1 MLFLM
6 IELEKDS
13 VSGFGFWR
21 KIAVCI
27 LLLCIFDSFV
37 ALFLRIRLTDL
48 LFVEGM
54 LVFAAGAF
62 VAAGMANPRRET
74 WITLTADPEG
84 YRKFLEEQRSK
95 QVSDGI
101 VLMIIG
107 VVIIGLSLV
116 IGMSDFR
123 F

>member
-1 MLFLM
+1 VT
-6 IELEKDS
+6 ELEKDS

-21 KIAVCI
+21 KIAVCV
-27 LLLCIFDSFV
+27 LLLCIFDLFV

-48 LFVEGM
+48 LFVEGA

-62 VAAGMANPRRET
+62 VAAGMANPRRKT

-95 QVSDGI
+95 QVSDGV

-107 VVIIGLSLV
+107 IVIIGLSLV
-116 IGMSDFR
+116 IGMSNLQF
-123 F
+123 